1 MKARFDVKQPPV
13 RVVENNDVAY
23 VFICL
28 NEEEKEET
36 ITYTTYPDEPEDVN
50 DDVDPGFSVDPIPD
64 DDIDADFSQDAGTDE
79 ETGLETDNETD
90 NVEVIELEEV
100 SEDNDET
107 EDSEDDSGITINTVT
122 ITYYEYDYNEFFDKK
137 NNLDLE
143 DIQAHPENYL
153 DYSPSQKDEEDI
165 LEENLNSLKAQ
176 FDEMK
181 EAIERGLVV

>member
-13 RVVENNDVAY
+13 KIVENNDEAY

-36 ITYTTYPDEPEDVN
+36 ITYIIYPEELEEPEDIN
-50 DDVDPGFSVDPIPD
+50 DDIDPGFSVDPIPD
-64 DDIDADFSQDAGTDE
+64 DNIDSEIDDE
-79 ETGLETDNETD
+79 SDNK
-90 NVEVIELEEV
+90 VVALEEISDSSNEDEI
-100 SEDNDET
+100 SE
-107 EDSEDDSGITINTVT
+107 SENTV
-122 ITYYEYDYNEFFDKK
+122 IVKYYEYDYNEFHDKK
-137 NNLDLE
+137 DSFDLE

-153 DYSPSQKDEEDI
+153 DYSPSQKTEED
-165 LEENLNSLKAQ
+165 NLKEDFNSLKAR